1 MKKFLIPAVAALILI
16 FVLGGFAYWRTTQKP
31 NQKIE
36 GAPEQKTS
44 EPEKS
49 GWQNF
54 KISDLLNTE
63 GSFHCTFSYKAE
75 NEDASN
81 GDIYMTQRGQK
92 MRGTFLSKMGDR
104 LDVEGNILRD
114 GQYQYFW
121 QTGESQGMKFLIDEA
136 DTDIFANAASQPEV
150 SRDDAVE
157 TTETSE
163 DVDYSC
169 EPWRADDSKFVVPG
183 DITFVDFQAQMD
195 QLKSSMPAPVDT
207 SEDQAI
213 PGSQCAVCDQVPEG
227 EAREQCLTSLGC

>member
-1 MKKFLIPAVAALILI
+1 MKKFIIPAVAALFLI
-16 FVLGGFAYWRTTQKP
+16 FVLGGFAYWRTTQK
-31 NQKIE
+31 QTQDDSSQ
-36 GAPEQKTS
+36 GEQKTAQK
-44 EPEKS
+44 EES

-54 KISDLLNTE
+54 KLSDLINTD
-63 GSFHCTFSYKAE
+63 GSFHCTFSYRAE

-92 MRGTFLSKMGDR
+92 MRGTFLSKMGER
-104 LDVEGNILRD
+104 PDVEGNILRD

-121 QTGESQGMKFLIDEA
+121 QTGETQGMKFLIDET
-136 DTDIFANAASQPEV
+136 DTDIFANDATQLEDTPAATS
-150 SRDDAVE
+150 E
-157 TTETSE
+157 TTETPD

-183 DITFVDFQAQMD
+183 GITFVDFQAQMD
-195 QLKSSMPAPVDT
+195 QLKSTMPADVDT

-227 EAREQCLTSLGC
+227 DAREQCLTALGC